1 MLVLLLED
9 KRIKGGILLSFFA
22 VFLFTIIDKIKNERK
37 DKKVILKRT
46 ITLVERVAFKSSK
59 DSLRWGFY
67 ETPIPEKLKN
77 RTKHNS

>member
-1 MLVLLLED
+1 MFYRSYKYVRCIMSEHDFITEEHGDNLPTV
-9 KRIKGGILLSFFA
+9 RI
-22 VFLFTIIDKIKNERK
+22 
-37 DKKVILKRT
+37 KKVILKRT

-59 DSLRWGFY
+59 DPSRWGFY

>member
-1 MLVLLLED
+1 MRE
-9 KRIKGGILLSFFA
+9 
-22 VFLFTIIDKIKNERK
+22 KIK
-37 DKKVILKRT
+37 T

-59 DSLRWGFY
+59 DPSRWGFY

>member
-1 MLVLLLED
+1 MRE
-9 KRIKGGILLSFFA
+9 
-22 VFLFTIIDKIKNERK
+22 KI
-37 DKKVILKRT
+37 KKVILKRT

-59 DSLRWGFY
+59 DPSRWGFY